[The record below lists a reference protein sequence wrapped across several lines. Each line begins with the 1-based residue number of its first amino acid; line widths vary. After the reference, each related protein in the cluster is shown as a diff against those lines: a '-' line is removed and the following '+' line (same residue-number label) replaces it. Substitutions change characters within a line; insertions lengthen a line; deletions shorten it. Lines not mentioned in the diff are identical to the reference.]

1 MILDDL
7 YTESEGESCPHTH
20 GDDPNLAVTVVKL

>member
-1 MILDDL
+1 MIRVYLRDNEAFL
-7 YTESEGESCPHTH
+7 TCPHTR